1 MIYTLKHI
9 NDDGEY
15 FSIKKNE
22 IINFCKNKKQCEV
35 EIEIK
40 IDGQYLSFASFLISI
55 RSTKN
60 TAIILKEGII
70 NKRTILTGEDQ
81 HFIIDIKPDQ
91 SFGAKITAF
100 FSNGQGILFARK
112 LLRSEL
118 NQVYNFPD
126 EQNYE
131 YIASFK
137 SINRGFYIIDISY
150 NDLFNLDPCKI
161 LLTVR
166 GIFPGNLSTKIEYS
180 LSVSNTISDI
190 ITDKSYKLFIS
201 KEK

>member
-1 MIYTLKHI
+1 M
-9 NDDGEY
+9 
-15 FSIKKNE
+15 
-22 IINFCKNKKQCEV
+22 
-35 EIEIK
+35 
-40 IDGQYLSFASFLISI
+40 
-55 RSTKN
+55 
-60 TAIILKEGII
+60 
-70 NKRTILTGEDQ
+70 
-81 HFIIDIKPDQ
+81 
-91 SFGAKITAF
+91 
-100 FSNGQGILFARK
+100 
-112 LLRSEL
+112 RSEL

-201 KEK
+201 KGEIKFFHFIVGTNKKRLYISMTNKDKDTNFFFKL